1 MSNFSEITDASG
13 VVPGGPADKYDQ
25 THASD
30 QRIEAHD
37 TILQVDGEVATEANI
52 LRLLRG
58 DGKVGGSARILV
70 QKFQPSP
77 LNSAV
82 STERIS
88 EGSARD
94 PVEVTLY
101 RDYKWWVE
109 GMRDVAVA
117 VEQVSNDMGAS
128 SARSND
134 EGLMHTVWQ
143 MEVNK
148 QLRKLSKLSATSQ
161 QNLRN
166 HIEALEDALS
176 SALGNANSETIA
188 VEQQLSLERDE
199 LRARLES
206 AQQLL
211 REQELE
217 RELEKRRSSASGG
230 DAVVVERYREMI
242 GALQHDLQAL
252 SRHPP
257 PLVPPLLRGSARRV
271 TFVTQASN
279 LHIEIQSQ
287 VGRKPSCKFVC
298 PVCCV
303 WRGAL
308 KANLCRPLISLST
321 RRGRSLH
328 DEAQQ
333 APLMALGARAGGSSQ
348 ECRSA
353 ESDASAEA
361 RKRKDAGSAHRL
373 ARLGN
378 QGRLRHRAAG
388 TRQPPSS
395 WPSPR
400 SCQGE

>member
-1 MSNFSEITDASG
+1 MAVAEEWLNSDAMVIASASGSLQPTSPWLTTGAERCCQASRGLADSPLFEFLISMSFTDASG

-25 THASD
+25 AHASD

-58 DGKVGGSARILV
+58 DGKVGGSAVIVV
-70 QKFQPSP
+70 QKFHPSP
-77 LNSAV
+77 LSSAV

-88 EGSARD
+88 ESSIRD

-148 QLRKLSKLSATSQ
+148 QLRKLSKLSAASQ

-188 VEQQLSLERDE
+188 VEKQLSLERDE

-206 AQQLL
+206 TQKLL

-217 RELEKRRSSASGG
+217 RELEKRRSSGGGG

-257 PLVPPLLRGSARRV
+257 PPVPLL
-271 TFVTQASN
+271 
-279 LHIEIQSQ
+279 
-287 VGRKPSCKFVC
+287 
-298 PVCCV
+298 
-303 WRGAL
+303 
-308 KANLCRPLISLST
+308 
-321 RRGRSLH
+321 LH
-328 DEAQQ
+328 DATVCECVSK
-333 APLMALGARAGGSSQ
+333 GFEVSESRHERICKAR
-348 ECRSA
+348 C
-353 ESDASAEA
+353 DNVV
-361 RKRKDAGSAHRL
+361 K
-373 ARLGN
+373 
-378 QGRLRHRAAG
+378 
-388 TRQPPSS
+388 
-395 WPSPR
+395 SPDR
-400 SCQGE
+400 NVIT